1 VVGSWHIGIGFLA
14 NGRMSTV
21 LASPSKIRSARH
33 VPTAGAIL
41 KPEPLN
47 AVAR

>member
-1 VVGSWHIGIGFLA
+1 
-14 NGRMSTV
+14 MSTV
-21 LASPSKIRSARH
+21 LARPSVMSSAMH